1 MPRGGFQIVSRPM
14 RNAGCAALALAI
26 CLGGSLASGC
36 ARPAPLAPPPKP
48 SIVWGPW
55 VLSPEPTRATVSWT
69 TAQPVVGAV
78 SFGAS
83 AALASAA
90 RESEARKDHSVVLT
104 GLSPSTRYRYRI
116 EAEVAAEGSFSTAPD
131 PRAPVDA
138 KFRVLVYGDNR
149 GSAGDHELVV
159 RAASA
164 EDAQLALHTGDMVLS
179 PGDPEP
185 WARWFDIERDLLSQV
200 ALVPT
205 VGNHEIA
212 DQGVV
217 YAGPFLEKGKPAYRA
232 VDYGPLHVLVLD
244 SYEHAEGADPHEGG
258 ISDAQRAWAQ
268 ADVKALEPGR
278 HLWVLVHQ
286 GPYSHP
292 QRPRPGHGGSEA
304 IQRVVAS
311 LQRLHPVEAVFAG
324 HEPFYER
331 GLIDGL
337 NFFVVGAGGAPLEEP
352 DSAFP
357 SVQAARQALSY
368 AVLEV
373 CGCHVAGQA
382 KDIFGN
388 VFDSFTLSDCPR
400 PCGAQLSSAAP
411 DGRRGPPAP
420 VEGSGSPA
428 AADRGGPSAPARG
441 SGPSTGRAPEPPE
454 RTRAIAPD
462 PSRAVAPDPVRVV
475 TPDPIRVVEPDALG
489 SSRATRSASAPPAS
503 GQDGAQAPSSR
514 RRRHRRS
521 ASLENPE

>member
-1 MPRGGFQIVSRPM
+1 
-14 RNAGCAALALAI
+14 
-26 CLGGSLASGC
+26 
-36 ARPAPLAPPPKP
+36 
-48 SIVWGPW
+48 
-55 VLSPEPTRATVSWT
+55 
-69 TAQPVVGAV
+69 VGAV
-78 SFGAS
+78 AFGAS
-83 AALASAA
+83 ASLAGVA
-90 RESEARKDHSVVLT
+90 RESEARTDHRVVLT
-104 GLSPSTRYRYRI
+104 GLSPLTRYRYRV
-116 EAEVAAEGSFSTAPD
+116 EAEVAAEGSFRTAPD
-131 PRAPVDA
+131 PSAAVDA

-164 EDAQLALHTGDMVLS
+164 EDAQLALHTGDMVLN

-200 ALVPT
+200 AFVPT

-212 DQGVV
+212 DKGVV
-217 YAGPFLEKGKPAYRA
+217 YAGPFLEKGKPAYKA
-232 VDYGPLHVLVLD
+232 IDYGPLHVLVLD
-244 SYEHAEGADPHEGG
+244 SFEQSEGADPHEGG

-304 IQRVVAS
+304 VQRVVAS
-311 LQRLHPVEAVFAG
+311 LQRLYPVEAVFSG

-337 NFFVVGAGGAPLEEP
+337 NFLVVGGGGAPLEEP

-411 DGRRGPPAP
+411 DGREPPAP
-420 VEGSGSPA
+420 L
-428 AADRGGPSAPARG
+428 DRGEPSAPAAA
-441 SGPSTGRAPEPPE
+441 SGPSGPSRPSAAPE
-454 RTRAIAPD
+454 RVRAIAPD
-462 PSRAVAPDPVRVV
+462 PSRAVATDPVREVAPDPVRVV
-475 TPDPIRVVEPDALG
+475 DPDPLG
-489 SSRATRSASAPPAS
+489 PSRATPSGPPAS
-503 GQDGAQAPSSR
+503 GQDGDEPARSSR
-514 RRRHRRS
+514 RRRPRRS
-521 ASLENPE
+521 AARESAE